1 MTNIQTIL
9 HPTDFS
15 ETAEHAFKLACS
27 VARDHQARLIVL
39 HVIPPPLT
47 HAEAVARAA
56 PDSYRDQLWRE
67 LEQMKQRDITV
78 GIEPMLEDGLP
89 AKQIVQTAKDE
100 GCSLIVMGT
109 HGRTGLSRLLMG
121 SVAEHVL
128 RHATCPVLTVRMPL
142 SKLAPEESAPTWE
155 KAKV

>member
-15 ETAEHAFKLACS
+15 EPAEHAFKLACS

-121 SVAEHVL
+121 SVAEHVV
-128 RHATCPVLTVRMPL
+128 RKAPCPVLTVRSRPREL
-142 SKLAPEESAPTWE
+142 PAR
-155 KAKV
+155 

>member
-1 MTNIQTIL
+1 
-9 HPTDFS
+9 
-15 ETAEHAFKLACS
+15 
-27 VARDHQARLIVL
+27 
-39 HVIPPPLT
+39 
-47 HAEAVARAA
+47 VARAA

-67 LEQMKQRDITV
+67 LERMKQRDITV
-78 GIEPMLEDGLP
+78 GMEPMLEDGHP

-100 GCSLIVMGT
+100 GCSLILMGT

-128 RHATCPVLTVRMPL
+128 RHATCPVLTVKMPL
-142 SKLAPEESAPTWE
+142 SKQAPEESAPTRE

>member
-1 MTNIQTIL
+1 
-9 HPTDFS
+9 
-15 ETAEHAFKLACS
+15 
-27 VARDHQARLIVL
+27 
-39 HVIPPPLT
+39 
-47 HAEAVARAA
+47 
-56 PDSYRDQLWRE
+56 
-67 LEQMKQRDITV
+67 MKRRDITV
-78 GIEPMLEDGLP
+78 GIETILEDGHP
-89 AKQIVQTAKDE
+89 DKQIVQTAKDE